1 MYLGAV
7 FIDILLNEYFPKF
20 VFNKNL
26 SFNTEHELM
35 FVCFNPGFTQPLQS
49 SRVAVRFVVLSY
61 IPKVV
66 SLGVLLTEMCYC
78 LRLYIPTIYI
88 QDIRESI

>member
-35 FVCFNPGFTQPLQS
+35 FVCFNPGFTSEHLLGLEFFSTSQRWFWHSTLTHTS
-49 SRVAVRFVVLSY
+49 KIAASADMRFSFW
-61 IPKVV
+61 
-66 SLGVLLTEMCYC
+66 
-78 LRLYIPTIYI
+78 
-88 QDIRESI
+88 